1 MEPALDSIKIERALI
16 HQRLDTT
23 DSLLSLL
30 KTTADELEKRLIPVL
45 TQLEKGQTPYY
56 AEPIQLTPGESPIA
70 QRITAYNNTL
80 GMMIDELKN
89 LNSLLQV

>member
-1 MEPALDSIKIERALI
+1 MEQIKIEQALI

-30 KTTADELEKRLIPVL
+30 KTTGDELEKRLIPVL
-45 TQLEKGQTPYY
+45 TQPEEGQTSYY
-56 AEPIQLTPGESPIA
+56 GAPTNLTPGESPIA

-89 LNSLLQV
+89 LILRLQV